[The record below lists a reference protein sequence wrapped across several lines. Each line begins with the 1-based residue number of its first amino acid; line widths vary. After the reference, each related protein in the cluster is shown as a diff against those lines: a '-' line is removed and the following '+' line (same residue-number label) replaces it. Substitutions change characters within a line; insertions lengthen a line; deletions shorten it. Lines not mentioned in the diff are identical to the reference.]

1 MGDGGFPQPPGRAQW
16 FYPARSKYGNAAKTA
31 GYNHKW
37 YDVRPEFQTKLCT
50 GRAAGLACDEFPFW
64 VTNQAVNLS
73 GLVADVQPVP
83 GTESSPQGNDISGF
97 YRKCDVDDGERFIVL
112 PVKPWVAA
120 NGPSFGFT
128 VNQGG
133 ASLCMTPEAP
143 AAP

>member
-1 MGDGGFPQPPGRAQW
+1 M
-16 FYPARSKYGNAAKTA
+16 
-31 GYNHKW
+31 
-37 YDVRPEFQTKLCT
+37 RPEFQTKLCT